1 MRVEKCYFCSAPVY
15 PGHGTVFVR
24 SAFISFFW
32 EILSEKISQNIYFLE
47 ILSGNLLLFRNDS
60 KQFRFCTA
68 KCNKMFKKKK
78 NPRKIKW
85 TKAYRKAH
93 GKELTCDA
101 SLEFEKACSKK
112 FSQCFK
118 FRFRDA
124 TSQSNTTENLCR
136 ILSRLLR
143 KLARSDRSEK
153 RTIFSADWLF
163 RRQDSF
169 MSSNL

>member
-1 MRVEKCYFCSAPVY
+1 MRNSKK
-15 PGHGTVFVR
+15 
-24 SAFISFFW
+24 ILFFG
-32 EILSEKISQNIYFLE
+32 I
-47 ILSGNLLLFRNDS
+47 SGNSLYFRNDS

-101 SLEFEKACSKK
+101 SLEFEKVTSKK
-112 FSQCFK
+112 FTLMFQIP
-118 FRFRDA
+118 FRDA

-136 ILSRLLR
+136 ILSRRLR
-143 KLARSDRSEK
+143 KSARSDKSEK

-163 RRQDSF
+163 RR
-169 MSSNL
+169 

>member
-1 MRVEKCYFCSAPVY
+1 M
-15 PGHGTVFVR
+15 
-24 SAFISFFW
+24 
-32 EILSEKISQNIYFLE
+32 
-47 ILSGNLLLFRNDS
+47 LFRNDS

-93 GKELTCDA
+93 GKELTTDA
-101 SLEFEKACSKK
+101 SLEFEKASSKN
-112 FSQCFK
+112 FSQVFK

-124 TSQSNTTENLCR
+124 TSQSNTTENSCR

-143 KLARSDRSEK
+143 KSARSDKSEK

-163 RRQDSF
+163 QRQDSF
-169 MSSNL
+169 ISSNL